1 MQTDHDTTNLDVFY
15 DLLAQERDL
24 LLRGEIEMLTR
35 LLPRKERL
43 LDCLQ
48 EGDLTPSVIE
58 DLRASFDQ
66 NQQLLRAVLEGLRA
80 ASTRLKTIERGNS
93 SLKTYTENGSSSDLS
108 RKECQFEIKA

>member
-1 MQTDHDTTNLDVFY
+1 MQTNHDTTNLDVFY

-24 LLRGEIEMLTR
+24 LLRGEIEMLAR

-43 LDCLQ
+43 LDCLE
-48 EGDLTPSVIE
+48 EGDITFSLVE
-58 DLRASFDQ
+58 DLRICFEQ

-80 ASTRLKTIERGNS
+80 ASLRLKTIERGNYG
-93 SLKTYTENGSSSDLS
+93 LRTYTENGLPSDLS